1 MDYLKTRYPL
11 LIGVILGAF
20 FFFLI
25 PVESL
30 TTLYYTSIDVA
41 ALAFAVGFAILE
53 GIRIYHARDKKHLLP
68 SLIVGGVGF
77 LACILLYFFGF
88 SSLTDAKSG
97 AGIAVVLILM
107 IVGTFIATFSG
118 EGIGT
123 LFFLSG
129 FYPAFAKVIGR
140 LDYFKDITANLLV
153 LVVALFGALVG
164 FFLSFFV
171 RSEYEHL
178 DEEKASLCLGMD
190 LAGILLIAGFQ
201 IRTPLYPV
209 TDVPSVTAQTITIAS
224 SALAFFFI
232 AIALSMHGY
241 SLFNPEEN
249 ETVTAPTA
257 LMAAKKVP
265 EEKKEAA
272 EEKKP
277 EIQKEPKAEPLKA
290 AEPEAAE
297 KPAPAKT
304 EAKKSE
310 TKGGI
315 DVEKLKALQEKLK
328 K

>member
-1 MDYLKTRYPL
+1 
-11 LIGVILGAF
+11 
-20 FFFLI
+20 
-25 PVESL
+25 
-30 TTLYYTSIDVA
+30 
-41 ALAFAVGFAILE
+41 
-53 GIRIYHARDKKHLLP
+53 
-68 SLIVGGVGF
+68 
-77 LACILLYFFGF
+77 
-88 SSLTDAKSG
+88 
-97 AGIAVVLILM
+97 
-107 IVGTFIATFSG
+107 
-118 EGIGT
+118 
-123 LFFLSG
+123 
-129 FYPAFAKVIGR
+129 
-140 LDYFKDITANLLV
+140 
-153 LVVALFGALVG
+153 
-164 FFLSFFV
+164 
-171 RSEYEHL
+171 
-178 DEEKASLCLGMD
+178 MD